1 MLSPKLR
8 QLRLPNESS
17 RRRGQLVWQKL
28 HGLKYHDFEDRG

>member
-8 QLRLPNESS
+8 QL
-17 RRRGQLVWQKL
+17 RGQLVWQKL